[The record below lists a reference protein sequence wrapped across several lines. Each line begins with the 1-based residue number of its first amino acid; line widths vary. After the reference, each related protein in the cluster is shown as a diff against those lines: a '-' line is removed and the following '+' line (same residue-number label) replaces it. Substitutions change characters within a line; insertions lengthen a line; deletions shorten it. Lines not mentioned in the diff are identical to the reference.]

1 MVAVERDGGGE
12 EKPNVEDEEDHD
24 WEVKV
29 ETQGSVLQ
37 ETLGCSH
44 CRSGY
49 CRRVCSVRCGVS
61 EIQGQQDCSEESS
74 QSPAQQ

>member
-1 MVAVERDGGGE
+1 MAVERDGGGE
-12 EKPNVEDEEDHD
+12 EKSNVEDEEDHD

-37 ETLGCSH
+37 ETLCCSH

-49 CRRVCSVRCGVS
+49 CSVRSGVS
-61 EIQGQQDCSEESS
+61 KIQGQQDCSEDSS